1 MGDWIGCAKGNYQ
14 TGRPGQFQPE
24 AVVIH
29 IMEGTLKGT
38 DSWFNDPRAK
48 VSAHYGIGTGGLVHQ
63 YVKEAD
69 TAFHAGIVDR
79 PTWPL
84 LKPRVNPNYY
94 TIGIEHEGMSTVPWP
109 WPPEQLNASAALV
122 REILAR
128 WKIPLQVER
137 IVPHHM
143 IRAGKTCPGIYFNRA
158 AYVAAVTAAPLS
170 ALAAAPLSVNV
181 AVVEPTISRTWPG
194 TDSAPVRVVTKGQ
207 TVQTALMATGESLQ
221 GNATWYGL
229 DQSEFIWAGATNR
242 PHPA

>member
-94 TIGIEHEGMSTVPWP
+94 TIGIEHEGMS
-109 WPPEQLNASAALV
+109 
-122 REILAR
+122 
-128 WKIPLQVER
+128 
-137 IVPHHM
+137 
-143 IRAGKTCPGIYFNRA
+143 
-158 AYVAAVTAAPLS
+158 
-170 ALAAAPLSVNV
+170 
-181 AVVEPTISRTWPG
+181 
-194 TDSAPVRVVTKGQ
+194 
-207 TVQTALMATGESLQ
+207 
-221 GNATWYGL
+221 
-229 DQSEFIWAGATNR
+229 
-242 PHPA
+242 